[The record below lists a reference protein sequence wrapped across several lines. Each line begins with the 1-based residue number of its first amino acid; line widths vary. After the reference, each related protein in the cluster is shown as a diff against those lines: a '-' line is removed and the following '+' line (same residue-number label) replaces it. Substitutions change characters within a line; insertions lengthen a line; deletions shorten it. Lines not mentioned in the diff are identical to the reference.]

1 MRMARIKFTNDKDD
15 ARGFVE
21 LAKRVRVICLPDD
34 EYEISEKALSI
45 LDELDIPYF
54 LLEIEGFDHVYGK
67 IRNFTAAKV

>member
-1 MRMARIKFTNDKDD
+1 MRMARVKFKNDKDD

-45 LDELDIPYF
+45 LDELDIPYS
-54 LLEIEGFDHVYGK
+54 LLEIEGFAPV
-67 IRNFTAAKV
+67 